1 MPGTAPDTWGID
13 EAGPVAAALSFVRSS
28 EHAAWR
34 TRQPPALRGWADAFR
49 FRGGVGQVL
58 AAPDEQGRLAA
69 AVAGLGDRDP
79 ADPLAYA
86 RLPAALPAARF
97 AVDEDMPAKQSDA
110 IAIGWALGAY
120 GARREGP
127 LARLIWPTRCRR
139 DEVAPFIRS
148 EVETRGWIDR
158 PAAEL
163 GPADLAELART
174 ELAARGARVRIVH
187 APELASAGYPG
198 LVHVGQ
204 GSNRPPVL
212 ADARWGPADAPKL
225 TLVGKGVC
233 FDAGG
238 LNLKPY
244 PAVCGMQSDMAG
256 AAHALALAR
265 LVIDAG
271 LRVRLRV
278 LIPAADNMPSGSAM
292 MNGDIVTTASGQ
304 TIEIV
309 HTDYEGRVMLA
320 DALIAADA
328 EAPDLLVDFGSLSDS
343 GLGPDL
349 GCFFTDDNA
358 LATELAGHAAR
369 LCDPVWRLPFWEPYA
384 PMLQSP
390 VADLSNRESGETP
403 IPTLA
408 AALFL
413 KRFVRRTRSW
423 LHFDIEGW
431 NTLGSSGRP
440 LGGNVTGLRAVFAL
454 IQARYRG

>member
-1 MPGTAPDTWGID
+1 MPEKRPDAWGLD
-13 EAGPVAAALSFVRSS
+13 ESGAVAAPLSFVRASDY
-28 EHAAWR
+28 AAWR
-34 TRQPPALRGWADAFR
+34 IRQPPALRDWSDAFR
-49 FRGGVGQVL
+49 FGGRVDQVL
-58 AAPDEQGRLAA
+58 AVAGERGRLAH

-86 RLPAALPAARF
+86 RLPATLPAARF
-97 AVDEDMPAKQSDA
+97 AVDEDMPAEQADA

-127 LARLIWPTRCRR
+127 LARIIWPKRCRR
-139 DEVAPFIRS
+139 DQVGPLIRA
-148 EVETRGWIDR
+148 EVEARGWIDR

-163 GPADLAELART
+163 GPADLADLVRT
-174 ELAARGARVRIVH
+174 ELAARGAKVRVVD

-198 LVHVGQ
+198 LVHVGR
-204 GSNRPPVL
+204 GSTRPPVL
-212 ADARWGPADAPKL
+212 ADAHWGPTDAPKL

-238 LNLKPY
+238 INLKPY
-244 PAVCGMQSDMAG
+244 PGVYGMQADMAG

-304 TIEIV
+304 TVEIA

-328 EAPDLLVDFGSLSDS
+328 DAPDLLVDFGSLTDS

-349 GCFFTDDNA
+349 AGFFTEDDA
-358 LATELAGHAAR
+358 LATELARHAAR
-369 LCDPVWRLPFWEPYA
+369 LCDPLWRLPFWEPYA
-384 PMLQSP
+384 ATLQSRI
-390 VADLSNRESGETP
+390 ADLSNREGGDVR

-413 KRFVRRTRSW
+413 KRFVRRSRSW